1 VAPTQPLAYVI
12 AVVSLSW
19 LLVLVLAPTASFY
32 PAFSWAYLSRLSE
45 IFRHLQCFDNRRR
58 LVSPMPE
65 DPQKR
70 IKELEKQL
78 KDWSSKF
85 ADALNE
91 AMKKVHTRLEEIE
104 KKIGIKKK

>member
-1 VAPTQPLAYVI
+1 
-12 AVVSLSW
+12 
-19 LLVLVLAPTASFY
+19 
-32 PAFSWAYLSRLSE
+32 
-45 IFRHLQCFDNRRR
+45 
-58 LVSPMPE
+58 MPE

-104 KKIGIKKK
+104 KKIGIKKSKPTFLFSALVGELTFLSRNFDNRLLPGLFFCYYFPQKFSVDNAKGLWPT

>member
-1 VAPTQPLAYVI
+1 
-12 AVVSLSW
+12 
-19 LLVLVLAPTASFY
+19 
-32 PAFSWAYLSRLSE
+32 
-45 IFRHLQCFDNRRR
+45 
-58 LVSPMPE
+58 MPE